1 MIYTK
6 EVNSRQVFSSCKTI
20 ELNGRWVSNP
30 TEEQIAEA
38 GWSLY
43 APPVQPELPMT
54 EPTQEDIL
62 DAVKVMLAKDTETLS
77 DEEALGVAALYPTW
91 TSKIG
96 QDLAVGERLWY
107 GGSLYKVI
115 QAHTAQS
122 DWTPSEAVSLF
133 TKVSI
138 AECPEWVQPTG
149 TSDAYNTGDKVTYDG
164 KHWVSTVDANVW
176 QPGVYGW
183 EETI

>member
-6 EVNSRQVFSSCKTI
+6 EINGRQMFSSCTTI

-38 GWSLY
+38 GWAVY
-43 APPVQPELPMT
+43 TPPVVPATPMT
-54 EPTQEDIL
+54 EPTQEDVL
-62 DAVKVMLAKDTETLS
+62 DAVKAMLQKDTETLS

-96 QDLAVGERLWY
+96 QNLAIGERLWY
-107 GGSLYKVI
+107 DGSLYKVI

-122 DWTPSEAVSLF
+122 EWIPSEAVSLF

-138 AECPEWVQPTG
+138 AEYPDWVQPTG
-149 TSDAYNTGDKVTYDG
+149 ATDAYNTGDKVTYDG
-164 KHWVSTVDANVW
+164 KHWVSTADSNVW
-176 QPGVYGW
+176 QPGIYGW
-183 EETI
+183 EEV